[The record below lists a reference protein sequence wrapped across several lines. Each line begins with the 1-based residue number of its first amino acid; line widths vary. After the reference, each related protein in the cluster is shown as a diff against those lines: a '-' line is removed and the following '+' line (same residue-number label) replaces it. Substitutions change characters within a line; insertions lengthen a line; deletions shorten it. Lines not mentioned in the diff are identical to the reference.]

1 MKLTIVHLF
10 DPIHD
15 QLNIA
20 YVLDLIQR
28 LHGIFNE
35 TSNLIFIINAV
46 FKSLK
51 ILFLIRTSYQLY
63 NIILDIL
70 IDYSSIIKAA
80 GLLNDELYRACFSVL
95 SHNSLVIVVE
105 SVIRD
110 P

>member
-1 MKLTIVHLF
+1 M
-10 DPIHD
+10 
-15 QLNIA
+15 
-20 YVLDLIQR
+20 LDLIER

-46 FKSLK
+46 FKSLNY
-51 ILFLIRTSYQLY
+51 LFLIRASYQLHY
-63 NIILDIL
+63 IILDLL
-70 IDYSSIIKAA
+70 IDLSRVIKVA
-80 GLLNDELYRACFSVL
+80 GLPNDELYRACFSVL